1 MKKINSD
8 TLKKYFGFLLSKYNF
23 NIKKIDIYNYAL
35 YVKFLSSAVGIY
47 LIYEFRDSIPRIQ
60 FTKMISNDFEFR
72 PGLFTI
78 KEYYKEDNF
87 KLHSFYLDEI
97 ILYSKGLEYESYFID
112 VKSIDDVI
120 KISAELI
127 EKYASDFI
135 IDDNECYDKMNV
147 WFKNQVLSSP

>member
-1 MKKINSD
+1 M
-8 TLKKYFGFLLSKYNF
+8 T
-23 NIKKIDIYNYAL
+23 
-35 YVKFLSSAVGIY
+35 
-47 LIYEFRDSIPRIQ
+47 
-60 FTKMISNDFEFR
+60 SNDFEFR